1 MQRVLSAVFI
11 FIIHTFQAQSRF
23 QCMVHLMCF
32 SSLAMVAR
40 AGRSLASAPT
50 QERNGAT
57 TMPTAQS
64 SFRARTQCKSL
75 RMDDLDTIL
84 IILPQHII
92 STSFSGLFFYCR
104 NVPAR
109 TLLRSHAHA
118 SPSQLSGTSADSRL
132 VAHGGGCFRGMFSFT
147 PRMPNAYCIN
157 CIA

>member
-1 MQRVLSAVFI
+1 MHGASHVF
-11 FIIHTFQAQSRF
+11 FFTRHGSTSG
-23 QCMVHLMCF
+23 
-32 SSLAMVAR
+32 R
-40 AGRSLASAPT
+40 AASAPT

-57 TMPTAQS
+57 TLPTAQS

-118 SPSQLSGTSADSRL
+118 SPSQLSGTSAEVGGAWWRL
-132 VAHGGGCFRGMFSFT
+132 LQRNVFVYSTCAKRVLYQLHR
-147 PRMPNAYCIN
+147 IN
-157 CIA
+157 LGTGILGDIVMQSIHLLC